1 MNKCVGAAGLTLL
14 LLSQPTAAGQY
25 EDGISAITR
34 RDYEAAL
41 RLFLPLAEQGDSLSQ
56 YNLGL
61 LYDEG
66 HGVAQDYTGAVRWFR
81 PAAGQ
86 GNLKAQIKLGFY
98 YLVGRGASRDYFE
111 AAKWF
116 RRCAEQGDTPCQV
129 QFGLLT
135 HRGLGVSQDSVQAL
149 MWYNV
154 AIWQGGY
161 SVESRGKIAILMTP
175 DQILEAKR
183 LALEWIA
190 THPKK

>member
-1 MNKCVGAAGLTLL
+1 MQFIDGGTKMNTWIRASGLTLL

-25 EDGISAITR
+25 EDGISAIAR
-34 RDYEAAL
+34 RDYEAAM
-41 RLFLPLAEQGDSLSQ
+41 RLLLPLAEQGDSLSQ

-66 HGVAQDYTGAVRWFR
+66 HGVAQDYTEAVRWFR

-111 AAKWF
+111 AASWF
-116 RRCAEQGDTPCQV
+116 RRCAEQGDTLCQV

-135 HRGLGVSQDSVQAL
+135 HRGLGVSQIRTGSHVVQC
-149 MWYNV
+149 
-154 AIWQGGY
+154 GY
-161 SVESRGKIAILMTP
+161 LARRILC
-175 DQILEAKR
+175 
-183 LALEWIA
+183 
-190 THPKK
+190 